1 MKYCLL
7 LVISLL
13 AAVGGFAQGTLRLT
27 IDWNPQ
33 SARYEVFAISSVTQK
48 NFAFGKAQVAV
59 VVPESTPDTRFNVQS
74 HAGGAWA
81 DEKFITNPASS
92 PGRDFHAVTS
102 AGGIVDLAANQKLLL
117 FSFTLADSQ
126 CRDGIRLFNNG
137 ADPGSSAQGFNGI
150 DFRNSILGG
159 GNVQIYHSNTS
170 NSGTSCLDC
179 PVEFTV
185 PKLKKQS

>member
-13 AAVGGFAQGTLRLT
+13 SVISGQAQGTLRLT
-27 IDWNPQ
+27 VDWNPQ
-33 SARYEVFAISSVTQK
+33 SARYEVFAMPSVTQS
-48 NFAFGKAQVAV
+48 NFAFGKAQIAV
-59 VVPESTPDTRFNVQS
+59 VVPKSSPDTRLTVIS
-74 HAGGAWA
+74 HAGGSWT
-81 DEKFITNPASS
+81 DEKFITDPVSS
-92 PGRDFHAVTS
+92 PGRDFHALTS
-102 AGGIVDLAANQKLLL
+102 NGGIVSLHTDQKLLL
-117 FSFTLADSQ
+117 FSFTFADGQ
-126 CRDGIRLFNNG
+126 CRDGVRLFNNG

-159 GNVQIYHSNTS
+159 GNVQIYHSNIS
-170 NSGTSCLDC
+170 NSGTACMDC

>member
-1 MKYCLL
+1 MKYGVL

-13 AAVGGFAQGTLRLT
+13 SAATGFAQGSLRLT
-27 IDWNPQ
+27 VDWNPQ
-33 SARYEVFAISSVTQK
+33 SARYEVYAIASATQR
-48 NFAFGKAQVAV
+48 NFALGKAQVAV
-59 VVPESTPDTRFNVQS
+59 VVPKSAPDTHLNVKS
-74 HAGGAWA
+74 HAGGTWT
-81 DEKFITNPASS
+81 DEKFITDPISS
-92 PGRDFHAVTS
+92 AGKDFHAIAS
-102 AGGIVDLAANQKLLL
+102 GGGIVDLTANQKLLL
-117 FSFTLADSQ
+117 FSFTFADSQ
-126 CRDGIRLFNNG
+126 CREGIRLYNNG

-170 NSGTSCLDC
+170 NSGTACLDC